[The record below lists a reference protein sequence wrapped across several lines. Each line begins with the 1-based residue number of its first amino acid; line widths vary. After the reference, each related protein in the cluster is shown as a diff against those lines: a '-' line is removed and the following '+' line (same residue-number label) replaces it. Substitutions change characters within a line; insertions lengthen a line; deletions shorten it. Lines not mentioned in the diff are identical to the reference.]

1 MNATLRRLAKKL
13 GKWLLRKA
21 SEEALKE
28 LQKRKEKQA

>member
-1 MNATLRRLAKKL
+1 MAIPWRKLAAKV

-28 LQKRKEKQA
+28 LKKRKEQAQ